1 MSRYNDWPTMR
12 TDEFHDIVVAEHLRR
27 LLYEGAPNGSTS
39 SKVCVFSDGAQWV
52 TVCTD
57 ERAAV
62 VTKTR
67 RTFGSRLE
75 ALDDAVDALRLLR
88 DFEECGR
95 A

>member
-1 MSRYNDWPTMR
+1 MR
-12 TDEFHDIVVAEHLRR
+12 TDEFHDIVDAEHLRR
-27 LLYEGAPNGSTS
+27 FLYEGAPNGSTS
-39 SKVCVFSDGAQWV
+39 SKVCVVSDGAQWV

-62 VTKTR
+62 ITKTR
-67 RTFGSRLE
+67 KTFDSQLE